1 MGKYNKGVSIK
12 VRTKEVNEMKRS
24 LAARAK
30 FLDFIYFCRA
40 IFHDVVV
47 NGIRL
52 SFFNNC
58 IVAIER

>member
-1 MGKYNKGVSIK
+1 
-12 VRTKEVNEMKRS
+12 MKCS

-30 FLDFIYFCRA
+30 FLDYIYFCRA

>member
-1 MGKYNKGVSIK
+1 MGKYNKEVSIEF
-12 VRTKEVNEMKRS
+12 RTKEVNEMKRS

>member
-1 MGKYNKGVSIK
+1 MGKYNKEVSIK
-12 VRTKEVNEMKRS
+12 FRTKEVNKMKRS

-30 FLDFIYFCRA
+30 FLDYIYFCRA
-40 IFHDVVV
+40 IFHDVIV

>member
-1 MGKYNKGVSIK
+1 MGKYNKEVSIK
-12 VRTKEVNEMKRS
+12 FRTKEVNEMKRS

-47 NGIRL
+47 NGYVCP
-52 SFFNNC
+52 F
-58 IVAIER
+58 

>member
-1 MGKYNKGVSIK
+1 MGKYNKEVSIK
-12 VRTKEVNEMKRS
+12 FRTKEVNEMKRS

-30 FLDFIYFCRA
+30 FLDYIYFCRA

-47 NGIRL
+47 NGVRL

>member
-1 MGKYNKGVSIK
+1 
-12 VRTKEVNEMKRS
+12 MKRS
-24 LAARAK
+24 LAAYAK

>member
-1 MGKYNKGVSIK
+1 MKG
-12 VRTKEVNEMKRS
+12 VNEMKRS

-47 NGIRL
+47 NGIRMP
-52 SFFNNC
+52 FFSNC

>member
-1 MGKYNKGVSIK
+1 MGKYNKEVSIK
-12 VRTKEVNEMKRS
+12 FRTKEVNEMKRS
-24 LAARAK
+24 LAACAK

>member
-1 MGKYNKGVSIK
+1 
-12 VRTKEVNEMKRS
+12 MKRS

-30 FLDFIYFCRA
+30 FLDYIYFCRA

-52 SFFNNC
+52 SFFYNC

>member
-1 MGKYNKGVSIK
+1 MGKYNKEVSIK
-12 VRTKEVNEMKRS
+12 FRTKEVNEMKRS

-30 FLDFIYFCRA
+30 FLEYIYFCRA

>member
-1 MGKYNKGVSIK
+1 MGKYNKEVSIK
-12 VRTKEVNEMKRS
+12 FRTKEVNEMKRS
-24 LAARAK
+24 LAAYAK

>member
-1 MGKYNKGVSIK
+1 MGKYNKEVSIK
-12 VRTKEVNEMKRS
+12 FCTKEVNEMKRS

-30 FLDFIYFCRA
+30 FLDYIYFCRA
-40 IFHDVVV
+40 IFHAVVV

>member
-1 MGKYNKGVSIK
+1 
-12 VRTKEVNEMKRS
+12 MKRS

>member
-12 VRTKEVNEMKRS
+12 FRMKGVNEMKRS

-40 IFHDVVV
+40 IFHDVIA
-47 NGIRL
+47 NGIRMP
-52 SFFNNC
+52 FFSNC
-58 IVAIER
+58 IAVIER

>member
-1 MGKYNKGVSIK
+1 
-12 VRTKEVNEMKRS
+12 MKCS

-58 IVAIER
+58 IVAIEQ

>member
-1 MGKYNKGVSIK
+1 MGKYNKEVSIK
-12 VRTKEVNEMKRS
+12 FRTKEVNEMKRS

-52 SFFNNC
+52 PFLT
-58 IVAIER
+58 IA

>member
-1 MGKYNKGVSIK
+1 MGKYNKEVSIK
-12 VRTKEVNEMKRS
+12 FRTKEVNEMKRS

-30 FLDFIYFCRA
+30 FLDFIYFCCA

-52 SFFNNC
+52 PFFNNC

>member
-1 MGKYNKGVSIK
+1 MGKYNKEVSIK
-12 VRTKEVNEMKRS
+12 FRTKEVNEMKRS

-58 IVAIER
+58 IVAIEQ

>member
-1 MGKYNKGVSIK
+1 MGKYNKEVSIK
-12 VRTKEVNEMKRS
+12 FRTKEVNEMKRS

-47 NGIRL
+47 NGYVCP
-52 SFFNNC
+52 FNNC